1 MREHGHGPD
10 AISVGGVPLRRVLP
24 LVLAATVACG
34 LFSRQPGDESPADS
48 ERAALTVSVRNQAWK
63 NIHVYVIAGGSWQ
76 SLGVLSSQDEEAYEV
91 SPTLLGGRQEIRLAA
106 DPVGSREGFISDPIL
121 VEPGDRVEW
130 TIQDN
135 LALSSVFVR

>member
-1 MREHGHGPD
+1 VRDREPD
-10 AISVGGVPLRRVLP
+10 VDVTPAPRLARRLAP
-24 LVLAATVACG
+24 LVLAAAVAACG
-34 LFSRQPGDESPADS
+34 LFGRQPGDEAPGGG
-48 ERAALTVSVRNQAWK
+48 ERAAVTVNVRNLAWK
-63 NIHVYVIAGGSWQ
+63 NIHVYVIAGGSWE
-76 SLGVLSSQDEEAYEV
+76 SLGVLSSQDDTTYEV
-91 SPTLLGGRQEIRLAA
+91 SRTLLGGRREIRLAA